1 MIPRYTRPEMGRI
14 WEPETRFRTWLEIEI
29 AICEAWA
36 ELGEIPREA
45 LGPIKERASFS
56 VERIEEIEKLTKH
69 DVIAFVTCV
78 AESIGA
84 EGRYLHLG
92 VTSSDILDT
101 SMAISLRDAADLII
115 EGLEDLLSLLR
126 RMALEHK
133 DTVMVGRTH
142 GVHAEPI
149 TFGLKLLIWYEETKR
164 NIHRVRRARET
175 IRHGKISGAVG
186 TYAHVDP
193 RVESY
198 VCRKLGLLPAS
209 VSSQII
215 QRDRYAEYFTT
226 LAVVA
231 SSIEKFALEIRHLQ
245 RTEVQEAQEGFGTG
259 QKGSSAMPH
268 KRNPIT
274 AENLCGLARLVR
286 ANAQAALENVALWHE
301 RDISHSS
308 VERVIG
314 PDSTILV
321 DTMVHRLIGMLED
334 LRIYPHRM
342 MENLERTRGLVYS
355 EAVML
360 SLVRKGL
367 SRERAYELVQR
378 NAMKVWNEDAGFLE
392 CLLADPE
399 VTEHLTPQEIS
410 ACFDLKRALSHVQTI
425 FERVLGSSNSGAASG
440 SEAWLQ

>member
-1 MIPRYTRPEMGRI
+1 MIPRYTRSEMGRI
-14 WEPETRFRTWLEIEI
+14 WDPEARLKTWLDIEI
-29 AICEAWA
+29 AVCEAWA
-36 ELGEIPREA
+36 QLGVIPMEA
-45 LGPIKERASFS
+45 LEQIRRKASFS
-56 VERIEEIEKLTKH
+56 VERVEEIEKITKH

-78 AESIGA
+78 AESIGP

-115 EGLEDLLSLLR
+115 QGMGELLQVIR
-126 RMALEHK
+126 KMALEHRR
-133 DTVMVGRTH
+133 TIMVGRTH

-164 NIHRVRRARET
+164 NLERLQRAREN
-175 IRHGKISGAVG
+175 IRYGKISGAVG

-193 RVESY
+193 RVEEY
-198 VCRKLGLLPAS
+198 VCRKLGLIPAP

-231 SSIEKFALEIRHLQ
+231 SSLEKFALEIRHLQ
-245 RTEVQEAQEGFGTG
+245 RTEVQEAEEGFASG

-314 PDSTILV
+314 PDSTILL
-321 DTMVHRLIGMLED
+321 DTMVHRMSRMLEG
-334 LRIYPHRM
+334 LRVNPQRM
-342 MENLERTRGLVYS
+342 RENLERTKGLVYS
-355 EAVML
+355 EGVLLML
-360 SLVRKGL
+360 VSKGL
-367 SRERAYELVQR
+367 SREKAYELVQR
-378 NAMKVWNEDAGFLE
+378 NAMKVWNQGLGFLE
-392 CLLADPE
+392 ALEEDGE
-399 VTEHLTPQEIS
+399 VMAHARKEELQ
-410 ACFDLKRALSHVQTI
+410 ACFDLGKTLQHVDRI
-425 FERVLGSSNSGAASG
+425 FERVLGFEAS
-440 SEAWLQ
+440 

>member
-1 MIPRYTRPEMGRI
+1 LIPRYTRSEMGRI
-14 WEPETRFRTWLEIEI
+14 WDPEARLKTWLDIEI
-29 AICEAWA
+29 AVCEAWA
-36 ELGEIPREA
+36 KLGVIPMEA
-45 LGPIKERASFS
+45 LEQIRRKASFS
-56 VERIEEIEKLTKH
+56 VERVEEIEKITKH

-78 AESIGA
+78 AESIGP

-115 EGLEDLLSLLR
+115 QGMGELLQVIR
-126 RMALEHK
+126 KMALEHRR
-133 DTVMVGRTH
+133 TIMVGRTH

-164 NIHRVRRARET
+164 NLERLQRAREN
-175 IRHGKISGAVG
+175 IRYGKISGAVG

-193 RVESY
+193 RVEEY
-198 VCRKLGLLPAS
+198 VCRKLGLIPAP

-231 SSIEKFALEIRHLQ
+231 SSLEKFALEIRHLQ
-245 RTEVQEAQEGFGTG
+245 RTEVQEAEEGFASG

-314 PDSTILV
+314 PDSTILL
-321 DTMVHRLIGMLED
+321 DTMVHRMSRMLEG
-334 LRIYPHRM
+334 LRVNPQRM
-342 MENLERTRGLVYS
+342 RENLERTKGLVYS
-355 EAVML
+355 EGVLLML
-360 SLVRKGL
+360 VSKGL
-367 SRERAYELVQR
+367 SREKAYELVQR
-378 NAMKVWNEDAGFLE
+378 NAMKVWNQGLGFLE
-392 CLLADPE
+392 ALEEDGE
-399 VTEHLTPQEIS
+399 VMAHARKEELQ
-410 ACFDLKRALSHVQTI
+410 ACFDLGKTLQHVDRI
-425 FERVLGSSNSGAASG
+425 FERVLGFEAS
-440 SEAWLQ
+440 

>member
-1 MIPRYTRPEMGRI
+1 LIPRYTRAEMGRI
-14 WEPETRFRTWLEIEI
+14 WDPETRLKTWLDIEI
-29 AICEAWA
+29 AVCEAWA
-36 ELGEIPREA
+36 QLGVIPMEA
-45 LGPIKERASFS
+45 LEQIRRKASFS
-56 VERIEEIEKLTKH
+56 VERVEEIEKITKH

-78 AESIGA
+78 AESIGP

-115 EGLEDLLSLLR
+115 QGMGELLQVIR
-126 RMALEHK
+126 KMALEHRH
-133 DTVMVGRTH
+133 TIMVGRTH

-164 NIHRVRRARET
+164 NLDRLQRAREN
-175 IRHGKISGAVG
+175 IRYGKISGAVG

-193 RVESY
+193 RVEEY
-198 VCRKLGLLPAS
+198 VCRKLGLIPAP
-209 VSSQII
+209 VSNQII

-231 SSIEKFALEIRHLQ
+231 SSLEKFALEIRHLQ
-245 RTEVQEAQEGFGTG
+245 RTEVQEAEEGFASG

-314 PDSTILV
+314 PDSTILL
-321 DTMVHRLIGMLED
+321 DTMVHRMTRMLEG
-334 LRIYPHRM
+334 LRVNPQRM
-342 MENLERTRGLVYS
+342 RENLDRTKGLVYS
-355 EAVML
+355 EGVLLML
-360 SLVRKGL
+360 VSKGL
-367 SRERAYELVQR
+367 SREKAYELVQR
-378 NAMKVWNEDAGFLE
+378 NAMKVWNQGLGFLE
-392 CLLADPE
+392 ALEADGE
-399 VTEHLTPQEIS
+399 VMAHARKEELQ
-410 ACFDLKRALSHVQTI
+410 ACFDLGKTLQHVDRI
-425 FERVLGSSNSGAASG
+425 FERVLGLEAS
-440 SEAWLQ
+440 